1 MSSIDRESEDIF
13 AGEEYTDDE
22 EESRGDDEEGDDV
35 SCELTAAVALTS
47 LVSSESRDTRE
58 DNEGKEASES
68 RSSKGDQEMEELH
81 IPQRFTK
88 SGRKRAVSFPLKVRL
103 RVVGYHHAACLA
115 RLNCVF
121 IHILL
126 ALLSLSRQRSS

>member
-22 EESRGDDEEGDDV
+22 EESRCEDADEEEGDDA

-47 LVSSESRDTRE
+47 LVGSESRDARE
-58 DNEGKEASES
+58 GEASES
-68 RSSKGDQEMEELH
+68 NKASKVDQEMELD

-88 SGRKRAVSFPLKVRL
+88 SGRKRAVSFPLKVRSMA
-103 RVVGYHHAACLA
+103 GYSAEYHA
-115 RLNCVF
+115 RLNDVF
-121 IHILL
+121 THTLL
-126 ALLSLSRQRSS
+126 PADPCYLQCSS

>member
-22 EESRGDDEEGDDV
+22 EESRCEDADEEEDDA

-47 LVSSESRDTRE
+47 LVGSESRDTRE
-58 DNEGKEASES
+58 GEAQASES
-68 RSSKGDQEMEELH
+68 NKTSKADQDMELH

-103 RVVGYHHAACLA
+103 KGLVTA
-115 RLNCVF
+115 LN
-121 IHILL
+121 ILHD
-126 ALLSLSRQRSS
+126 

>member
-22 EESRGDDEEGDDV
+22 EESRCEDADEEEEDDA

-47 LVSSESRDTRE
+47 LVGSESRDSRE
-58 DNEGKEASES
+58 GEASED
-68 RSSKGDQEMEELH
+68 SKASKVDQEMELH

-88 SGRKRAVSFPLKVRL
+88 SGRKRAVSFPLKVRIL
-103 RVVGYHHAACLA
+103 MAGYSAEYLA
-115 RLNCVF
+115 RLNDIF
-121 IHILL
+121 THTLL
-126 ALLSLSRQRSS
+126 PADPCSLQCSS

>member
-13 AGEEYTDDE
+13 AGDEYTDDE
-22 EESRGDDEEGDDV
+22 EESRCEDVEDEDDDA

-58 DNEGKEASES
+58 GSETMEES
-68 RSSKGDQEMEELH
+68 KSHAVKGDQEMELH

-103 RVVGYHHAACLA
+103 D
-115 RLNCVF
+115 
-121 IHILL
+121 
-126 ALLSLSRQRSS
+126 